1 MSDWN
6 LKTKLGV
13 SFGVLLAIMGMVGAI
28 GCYVTYGLSGTLD
41 KVVSQART
49 QNLCV
54 GMRAA
59 LEKQRAD
66 VRGFLLT
73 GKQELAQTDSEN
85 QTDFKRI
92 ADTLGSTLESDAAKK
107 VFSGIQADFVEW
119 RALADRQME
128 LRRAGRQ
135 KEAVA
140 LVFDTRGSQLRSRLN
155 MRLDELDDVI
165 DKQVKSAI
173 ADGGASAW
181 RLRWIIAIC
190 TVFSIVLGFVAT
202 SLLVRSVTGNVTRMS
217 AMIEQIAGN
226 NLSVDDINVTAN
238 DEIGKA
244 AAALN
249 IMKNSLRG
257 VVQSIASTAD
267 QVASASKELSGNS
280 QQITANSEQTSTQA
294 QVVSTASEEVNRNLQ
309 TVATGAEQMS
319 SSIREIAKNAH
330 ECARVATGA
339 VTIADET
346 NQIVN
351 QLGMSGTEIGQVIKV
366 ITSIAQQTNLLALNA
381 TIEAARA
388 GETGKGFAVVANEV
402 KELAR
407 QTAKATEDIGGKIEA
422 IQSDTKN
429 AVRAIAQI
437 SEVIKQVNDIS
448 NAIATAVEEQNATTN
463 EMARNVS
470 EAARGSTEITRNIAG
485 VAEAAQNTAQGAN
498 DSSNA
503 AQSLAE
509 MSGKLRELVTQ
520 FTLADTE
527 YAPVP
532 LAQKSMRAGVGA

>member
-1 MSDWN
+1 EQRIQVTAKGRNMSDWN

-28 GCYVTYGLSGTLD
+28 GCYVTYGLSDTLD

-54 GMRAA
+54 AMRAA

-73 GKQELAQTDSEN
+73 GRQELAQADSEN
-85 QTDFKRI
+85 QSDFKRI
-92 ADTLGSTLESDAAKK
+92 ADALGSTLESDAAKK
-107 VFSGIQADFVEW
+107 IFSGIQADFAEW

-140 LVFDTRGSQLRSRLN
+140 LVFDTHGSQLRSRLN
-155 MRLDELDDVI
+155 MRLDELDDAI

-173 ADGGASAW
+173 ADGDASAW

-190 TVFSIVLGFVAT
+190 TVFSIVLGFFAT

-217 AMIEQIAGN
+217 AMIGQIAAN
-226 NLSVDDINVTAN
+226 NLSVEDINVTAN

-244 AAALN
+244 PAALN
-249 IMKNSLRG
+249 LMKNSLRG

-267 QVASASKELSGNS
+267 QVGSASKELSGNS

-388 GETGKGFAVVANEV
+388 GEAGKGFAVVANEV

-407 QTAKATEDIGGKIEA
+407 Q
-422 IQSDTKN
+422 
-429 AVRAIAQI
+429 
-437 SEVIKQVNDIS
+437 
-448 NAIATAVEEQNATTN
+448 
-463 EMARNVS
+463 
-470 EAARGSTEITRNIAG
+470 
-485 VAEAAQNTAQGAN
+485 
-498 DSSNA
+498 
-503 AQSLAE
+503 
-509 MSGKLRELVTQ
+509 
-520 FTLADTE
+520 
-527 YAPVP
+527 
-532 LAQKSMRAGVGA
+532 